1 MADRILY
8 VCHGHPDFVPGG
20 TEIFAHDLFRE
31 VRDSGQAEAMFLGC
45 VSGLHRNARVSGS
58 LQAVGRSRD
67 EALLCVGAFDR
78 FMLGHIEAA
87 PVVTAL
93 SELLTTFRP
102 DVVHFHHFAL
112 IGLEPLALIRRVLP
126 AARIVA
132 TLHDYHPIC
141 ANEGLMVKTGVG
153 TNCALASPDACHGCF
168 PAIAPSRFAARNLHV
183 RNMLSLV
190 DRFIAPS
197 RFLRD
202 RFVAWG
208 VAADRIEVIENAL
221 PDAPIVSPEPSRPR
235 LGFGFFGNIAPHKG
249 VLVAL
254 GAIKRLVRDVPDA
267 TLRLHGGLNFQNA
280 SFRGDFD
287 AALTATDGAAVH
299 CGPYRRD
306 ELPALMAGIDWVV
319 VPSTWCENA
328 PLVVLEAFRHRR
340 PVICSDLGGLA
351 ELVSHDVNGLH
362 VHPGDAA
369 ALARAMQRA
378 SSENNLWE
386 RLSAAAPAV
395 PRMTNA
401 AARHMELYRT
411 LLERKEAQIA

>member
-1 MADRILY
+1 MTTRVLC

-20 TEIFAHDLFRE
+20 TEIFAHDLFRAI
-31 VRDSGQAEAMFLGC
+31 RGAGQTEAMFLGC

-67 EALLCVGAFDR
+67 EALLWVGAFDR
-78 FMLGHIEAA
+78 FMLGHIDAA
-87 PVVTAL
+87 PVVAAL
-93 SELLTTFRP
+93 SELLTAFRP

-126 AARIVA
+126 DARIVA

-141 ANEGLMVKTGVG
+141 ANEGLMVKTGTG
-153 TNCALASPDACHGCF
+153 ANCGGASPDACHGCF
-168 PAIAPSRFAARNLHV
+168 PEIVPSRFAARHLHV

-190 DRFIAPS
+190 DRFVAPS

-208 VAADRIEVIENAL
+208 LAADRIEVIENAL
-221 PDAPIVSPEPSRPR
+221 PDAAPTAQEPARPR
-235 LGFGFFGNIAPHKG
+235 CNFGFFGNIAPHKG

-254 GAIKRLVRDVPDA
+254 NAVKRVARDLPDA
-267 TLRLHGGLNFQNA
+267 TLRLHGGLNFQND
-280 SFRGDFD
+280 SFRNAFE
-287 AALTATDGAAVH
+287 AALIATEGAAVH
-299 CGPYRRD
+299 CGPYRRE
-306 ELPALMAGIDWVV
+306 ELPALMTAVDWVV

-340 PVICSDLGGLA
+340 PVICSDLGGLT
-351 ELVSHDVNGLH
+351 ELVSHDRNGLC

-369 ALARAMQRA
+369 SLARTMLRA
-378 SSENNLWE
+378 ANEDGLWD

-395 PRMTNA
+395 PRMADA

-411 LLERKEAQIA
+411 LLERKEARIA